1 MPYAPFLFRIK
12 GNHKCQGKRRRLRF
26 SRTPSVFFEQASHCP
41 SPGKRGAA
49 SPTASSV
56 PHAPRAKF
64 IGVSSTRL
72 VHGPHVGAA
81 ASSLRPESRAALT
94 SPRHVWLEPAPP
106 MLSHGPPGRGPFPQS
121 QRGQCLLCFLP
132 KPRLPVGAEFLP
144 SSLLGPFG

>member
-1 MPYAPFLFRIK
+1 MPPFFLELRAITSVKVNVVGSDSHALRRCFLSRRHTAPVQES
-12 GNHKCQGKRRRLRF
+12 G
-26 SRTPSVFFEQASHCP
+26 EQPPRPPHP
-41 SPGKRGAA
+41 F
-49 SPTASSV
+49 PTLLV
-56 PHAPRAKF
+56 TKF

-106 MLSHGPPGRGPFPQS
+106 MLSHGPPGRGPSPQS